1 MGVCVLHAMGG
12 AQMRDKNKPWRK
24 FEKIQQSPSGVRYTF
39 PQLTNVDR
47 YVKAYQHVSTRYAKP
62 DQATKGETTNDTSVI
77 ANSEVAGQQ
86 VPGEVYS
93 EDGGLYLSPDQ
104 GQPD

>member
-1 MGVCVLHAMGG
+1 MEAIP
-12 AQMRDKNKPWRK
+12 MRDKNKPWRK
-24 FEKIQQSPSGVRYTF
+24 FEKIQQSPSSLRYTF

-47 YVKAYQHVSTRYAKP
+47 YVKAYQNVSARYAKP
-62 DQATKGETTNDTSVI
+62 DQPTEGETKNDTSVI
-77 ANSEVAGQQ
+77 ANGEVVGQQ
-86 VPGEVYS
+86 VSGEVYS